1 MLAEE
6 YTTSYIVKRLIRN
19 HIRPYLGK
27 IFTAIFFMII
37 VAACSAIMV
46 RLVEP
51 VINDVLIHKDKGILI
66 TLSLTMIVVSAIKGG
81 AEYMQSF
88 LVKVVGQRILT
99 DLQILMYAHL
109 LKADLAL
116 IEEHSSGRLISRFS
130 NDISLMRGAV
140 SQVLVG
146 VAKHCFSVIFLL
158 GVMLSL
164 EPMMFLI
171 CFGVFPIAIYP
182 IQILGRRMR
191 KIAYLAQEE
200 LGNYTATLD
209 ETFHS
214 IKVVKSYRAE
224 NYEVIKAGK
233 TTEKIYELYKKA
245 AKLDALTSPIM
256 ETLSGIAVAL
266 ILCYGGW
273 AIMAGKTTPGA
284 LFAFIT
290 AFVSAYRPYKSLV
303 ALNVHLQEGLA
314 AAKRL
319 FQILDIEA
327 KIQDLPTAMAVEFK
341 SSEIEFHN
349 VSLSFGEKIALS
361 NISFSIKP
369 NTTVAIVGK
378 SGGGKTSLANL
389 LVRFY
394 DPTAGAILI
403 NGHEIKNVT
412 LNSLRGQIALVS
424 QDTMLFDATISENI
438 AYGCSNIS
446 QKDIIEAA
454 RKAHADEFVDIL
466 PEKYNTMIGNQ
477 GATLSGGQKQRL
489 SIARAFLKNAPI
501 LILDEA
507 TSSLDSHSELAIEDS
522 LRQLRQNRTTIIIT
536 HKLANIIEADNIIVL
551 KKGHIIESGSHYE
564 LMKKKNEYYNLYNK
578 EFENT

>member
-1 MLAEE
+1 
-6 YTTSYIVKRLIRN
+6 
-19 HIRPYLGK
+19 
-27 IFTAIFFMII
+27 
-37 VAACSAIMV
+37 
-46 RLVEP
+46 
-51 VINDVLIHKDKGILI
+51 
-66 TLSLTMIVVSAIKGG
+66 MIVVSAIKGG

>member
-6 YTTSYIVKRLIRN
+6 YPTSYIVKRLIKN

-27 IFTAIFFMII
+27 IFAALFFMII
-37 VAACSAIMV
+37 VASCTAIIV

-51 VINDVLIHKDKGILI
+51 VINDVLINHDRKMLVLIPLLMIGIC
-66 TLSLTMIVVSAIKGG
+66 AIKGG
-81 AEYMQSF
+81 AEYMQSY
-88 LVKVVGQRILT
+88 LIKVVGQRILT
-99 DLQILMYAHL
+99 DLQVLMYEHL
-109 LKADLAL
+109 LKADLSL

-171 CFGVFPIAIYP
+171 CFGFFPLAIYP

-224 NYEVIKAGK
+224 NYEVRKAGK

-245 AKLDALTSPIM
+245 AKLDALTSPVM

-266 ILCYGGW
+266 ILWYGGW
-273 AIMAGKTTPGA
+273 AIMAGKTTAGA
-284 LFAFIT
+284 LFGFIT
-290 AFVSAYRPYKSLV
+290 AFFSAYRPYKSLV

-319 FQILDIEA
+319 FQILDIEP
-327 KIQDLPTAMAVEFK
+327 KIQDLPNASAIEFK
-341 SSEIEFHN
+341 SPEIEFHN
-349 VSLSFGEKIALS
+349 VSLSFGEKHALS

-394 DPTAGAILI
+394 DPSAGEILI
-403 NGHEIKNVT
+403 GGHDIRNVT
-412 LNSLRGQIALVS
+412 LNSLRNQVALVT

-438 AYGCSNIS
+438 AYACENIS
-446 QKDIIEAA
+446 HKDIVEAA
-454 RKAHADEFVDIL
+454 RKAHADEFIDTL

-477 GATLSGGQKQRL
+477 GATLSGGQRQRL

-522 LRQLRQNRTTIIIT
+522 LQKLKQNRTTIIIT
-536 HKLANIIEADNIIVL
+536 HKLANIIEADKIVVL
-551 KKGHIIESGSHYE
+551 KKGHIVETGSHEE
-564 LMKKKNEYYNLYNK
+564 LMKKKSEYYNLYNK